1 MAEIDKGLP
10 NVRQSVT
17 LPSPDEKVEIETQV
31 QESIPSAE
39 NTEVTENEDGS
50 VDVDF
55 DPGSMSQES
64 SGDHYA
70 NLADLLPDS
79 ALDPIGSEL
88 YANYTDYKESR
99 REWERSYT
107 KGLDLL
113 GFQFEQRTRPFQGAS
128 GATHPVLA
136 EAVTQ
141 FQAQAY
147 KELLP
152 ADGPIR
158 TAILGKATLEK
169 QDQAQRVKEFMNYQ
183 IMDVMKEYEAEFDQ
197 MLFYLPLAG
206 STFKKVYYDD
216 LLGRAVSKFV
226 PADDLVVPY
235 SATSLEDAEAIC
247 HVLKISA
254 NDLRKQQVSGFY
266 RDIELGTPYAEET
279 ELKKKERE
287 LEGTRATGYNKN
299 NPIFTL
305 IECHVDLDLEGFED
319 RGQDG
324 IPTGIKIPYIVTIDN
339 GTRKVLSIRRNY
351 KVDDQKKSKI
361 QYFIHFK
368 FLPGLGFYGFGLIHM
383 IGGLTRAAT
392 SALRQLI
399 DAGTLSNLPS
409 GFKQRGIRVRDD
421 AQSLQP
427 GEWRD
432 VDAPGGNLKDAFMNL
447 PYKEPSQTLLHL
459 MGVCVDAGQRFA
471 SIADMQVGDG
481 NQQAAVG
488 TTVAL
493 LERGSRVMSAI
504 HKRLYAAMKK
514 EFVLLSKAFATYLPP
529 VYPYDV
535 VGGERQIKQTD
546 FDDRIDILP
555 VADPNIFSATQRVSI
570 AQTELQLAQSNP
582 QMHNMYEAYRD
593 MYVAI
598 GVKNIDQVLPPPPQ
612 PQPKNPALEH
622 IDAIGGKPFQAFTG
636 QDHRAHISA
645 HISFMATNMAK
656 NNPIIMAALEKNIFE
671 HIALMAD
678 EQVQLEFKDKIERAQ
693 QIQQDLAQNPQV
705 QQQMQ
710 TNPQLQQGMQQEAD
724 NLTIEIEAR
733 KAVLIAEMTEDFL
746 CEEKKVSG
754 DFGNDPIAKLR
765 ARELDLKAQDNLR
778 KQTEDEARINID
790 KSKILMNKD
799 IQEDKM
805 DQNQDLALLRAAT
818 SLEKQKMS
826 NQAKMR
832 SDVMKRKDVK
842 TLKGPRS

>member
-10 NVRQSVT
+10 NVRR
-17 LPSPDEKVEIETQV
+17 EIN
-31 QESIPSAE
+31 IPSVE
-39 NTEVTENEDGS
+39 EQTEVIADLQQTAPSHEKTEVVENDDGS
-50 VDVDF
+50 VDINF
-55 DPGSMSQES
+55 EPGAVAPET
-64 SGDHYA
+64 GDNHYM

-79 ALDPIGSEL
+79 ILDPLGSEL

-107 KGLDLL
+107 QGLDLL

-152 ADGPIR
+152 ADGPVR
-158 TAILGKATLEK
+158 AQVLGNPTREK
-169 QDQAQRVKEFMNYQ
+169 QDQAVRVKNFMNYQ
-183 IMDVMKEYEAEFDQ
+183 LMDVMKEYEPEFDQ

-216 LLGRAVSKFV
+216 LMGRAVSKFV
-226 PADDLVVPY
+226 TADDLVVPY

-247 HVLKISA
+247 HVIKMSG
-254 NDLRKQQVSGFY
+254 NDLRKQQVGGFY
-266 RDIELGTPYAEET
+266 RDIELGKPYNEET

-287 LEGTRATGYNKN
+287 LEGTRQSGYNRN
-299 NPIFTL
+299 NPIYTL
-305 IECHVDLDLEGFED
+305 IECHVNLDLEGFED

-324 IPTGIKIPYIVTIDN
+324 IPTGIKVPYIVTIDN

-351 KVDDQKKSKI
+351 RLDDPKKNKI
-361 QYFIHFK
+361 EYFVHFK

-392 SALRQLI
+392 SALRQLL

-432 VDAPGGNLKDAFMNL
+432 VDAPGGNLRDAFMNL
-447 PYKEPSQTLLHL
+447 PYKEPSQTLLQL
-459 MGVCVDAGQRFA
+459 MGICVDAGQRFA

-504 HKRLYAAMKK
+504 HKRLYASMKQ
-514 EFVLLSKAFATYLPP
+514 EFVLLSDVFSTYLPP

-535 VGGERQIKQTD
+535 VGGERTIKQTD
-546 FDDRIDILP
+546 FDAKIDILP
-555 VADPNIFSATQRVSI
+555 VADPNIFSATQRVAI
-570 AQTELQLAQSNP
+570 AQTELQLAQTNP
-582 QMHNMYEAYRD
+582 QMHNLYEAYRD
-593 MYVAI
+593 MYEAL
-598 GVKNIDQVLPPPPQ
+598 GVKNIDQVLPPPPP
-612 PQPKNPALEH
+612 PQAKNPALEH
-622 IDAIGGKPFQAFTG
+622 IDAMAGKPFQAFTG
-636 QDHRAHISA
+636 QDHQAHIAA
-645 HISFMATNMAK
+645 HIAFMATAMAK
-656 NNPIIMAALEKNIFE
+656 NNPMITSALEKNIFE

-678 EQVQLEFKDKIERAQ
+678 EQVQMEMRDKLVKLQELNQ
-693 QIQQDLAQNPQV
+693 LMQNPQ
-705 QQQMQ
+705 
-710 TNPQLQQGMQQEAD
+710 TAENPEIQNEFTRIQL
-724 NLTIEIEAR
+724 EIEAR
-733 KAVLIAEMTEDFL
+733 KAVLIAEMMEDFL
-746 CEEKKVSG
+746 QEEKKVSG

-765 ARELDLKAQDNLR
+765 ARELDLKAQDNMR
-778 KQTEDEARINID
+778 KEKEDEARINLD
-790 KSKILMNKD
+790 RAKMMQNKELT
-799 IQEDKM
+799 EDKLE
-805 DQNQDLALLRAAT
+805 QNEELAVLRAAT
-818 SLEKQKMS
+818 SIEKQKMS
-826 NQAKMR
+826 NRAKAKT
-832 SDVMKRKDVK
+832 DATKRFDVK
-842 TLKGPRS
+842 TLKKPRR